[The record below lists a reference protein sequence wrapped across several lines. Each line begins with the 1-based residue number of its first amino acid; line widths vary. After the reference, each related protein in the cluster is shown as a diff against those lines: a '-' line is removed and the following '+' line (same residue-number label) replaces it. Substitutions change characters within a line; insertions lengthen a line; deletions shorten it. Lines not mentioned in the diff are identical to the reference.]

1 MIPINKL
8 TGSLNSF
15 NTLGHPPTNRQNFM
29 SSILIPGLLLLIA
42 LIMVSLINQ
51 AQERRRIRRARQR
64 RLRHQITNLEEVITA
79 LEQTLPNRLIA
90 KHVNDE
96 ILDLLQTML
105 ALEQGN
111 TELLETSLRNVE
123 ARGEELTGAR
133 NRAQTRFQKD
143 SDVQIAQSQL
153 YINEA
158 GKVLRHRFNQG
169 RLPPEELEI
178 YLADLTWAHLMVSVI
193 SLIGQGH
200 KATARGDVFSSHA
213 FYQKAQHLLME
224 SSHPEPKRMRMIKE
238 MGELLAGNRQA
249 LSQDLMQAEKSWS

>member
-1 MIPINKL
+1 MLFEFVYN
-8 TGSLNSF
+8 
-15 NTLGHPPTNRQNFM
+15 LGRPALNRQNLM

-42 LIMVSLINQ
+42 LIAVSLINQ
-51 AQERRRIRRARQR
+51 AQERHRIRRAKQR
-64 RLRHQITNLEEVITA
+64 RLRNQIANLEEVMTS
-79 LEQTLPNRLIA
+79 LEQTVPNRVIA

-96 ILDLLQTML
+96 ILDMLQAVL
-105 ALEQGN
+105 ALEHGN
-111 TELLETSLRNVE
+111 NELLETSLRNVE
-123 ARGEELTGAR
+123 ARGEELTDAR
-133 NRAQTRFQKD
+133 TRAQTSFLKD

-158 GKVLRHRFNQG
+158 GRVLRHRFNQG

-178 YLADLTWAHLMVSVI
+178 YVAELTWAHLMVSVI

-238 MGELLAGNRQA
+238 MGELLAGNRQT
-249 LSQDLMQAEKSWS
+249 LSPDLMPTEKSWN